1 MTRKNDYQDLMKD
14 PSFGRLLASESLVAE
29 AAELIARL
37 MDEKKVNK
45 AALAKRLKRS
55 RSWVTQLLSGKTNM
69 TVRTLAELAYAL
81 ESEVK
86 LRAQPA
92 APAGAGQDGTRPGG
106 FIRLLNAQPIDSS
119 PGLRARYAGQPLSE
133 ITEGQLKTA

>member
-1 MTRKNDYQDLMKD
+1 MTRKNDYRDLMKD
-14 PSFGRLLASESLVAE
+14 PSFQRLLASESLVTE

-45 AALAKRLKRS
+45 AALAKRLNRS

-69 TVRTLAELAYAL
+69 TVRTLAELAFAL
-81 ESEVK
+81 ESEVN
-86 LRAQPA
+86 LQAQPA
-92 APAGAGQDGTRPGG
+92 ALAGASQEGTRPGG
-106 FIRLLNAQPIDSS
+106 IIRLLNAQPIDSS
-119 PGLRARYAGQPLSE
+119 PGWRARYVGQPLSE